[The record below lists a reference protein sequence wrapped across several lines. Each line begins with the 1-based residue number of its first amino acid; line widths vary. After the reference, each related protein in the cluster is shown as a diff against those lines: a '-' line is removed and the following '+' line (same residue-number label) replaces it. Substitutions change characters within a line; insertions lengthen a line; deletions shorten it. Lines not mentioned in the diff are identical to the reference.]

1 VVSESLRVLLALL
14 LLLLVIV
21 SLQLA
26 TPTYSS
32 TRVAS
37 GGLDVKANVTCYAGI
52 SAVDEYIFGEA
63 KILVVYLNPRVLY
76 SYRNVHV
83 VYEDWYITSCSSYFN
98 EKYHRRVYIEH
109 PRYGGYTL
117 WLVDLLPRSL
127 FNERLGALKEA
138 FATLNLTVDYLEYVD
153 MNSLFPEPIDPFGQG
168 LILIDLEG
176 KPINL
181 VAKAI
186 GIVFKD
192 VNYTIV
198 VYDKRLYD
206 IYQLLRLDPAA
217 KIIREARAL
226 ILEEL
231 RPIYRDFVERAFE
244 KEKCISGGG
253 LLAAS
258 AGPLAGI
265 TGGFYIA
272 DIAIPTTYDA
282 LSESCKVAIL
292 EFIVKVSDIARKYI
306 PEEIP
311 LYISFIENHPPPEPL
326 PLIPASGYASGG
338 EPVNTPSG
346 YNFTQLNDKPGDTV
360 VKVLVHVMLVALLMS
375 MYYKLRSKRE

>member
-1 VVSESLRVLLALL
+1 MRVLLALL
-14 LLLLVIV
+14 LFLLVIV

-37 GGLDVKANVTCYAGI
+37 GGLDVKADVTCYAGI

-63 KILVVYLNPRVLY
+63 RILVVYLNPRVLY

-83 VYEDWYITSCSSYFN
+83 VYEDWYITSCSSYFD
-98 EKYHRRVYIEH
+98 EKYHRRVYIER

-206 IYQLLRLDPAA
+206 IYQLLRLDPVAS
-217 KIIREARAL
+217 KIIREVRAL

-231 RPIYRDFVERAFE
+231 RPIYRDFFD
-244 KEKCISGGG
+244 KWFIKCVSGGG
-253 LLAAS
+253 LMAAS

-265 TGGFYIA
+265 TGGFYIV

-311 LYISFIENHPPPEPL
+311 LYISFTENLPPAEPL
-326 PLIPASGYASGG
+326 PLILSGYASSG

-346 YNFTQLNDKPGDTV
+346 PDSTQLNDKLGDTV
-360 VKVLVHVMLVALLMS
+360 VKILVHVMLVALLIGV
-375 MYYKLRSKRE
+375 YYKLRSKRE

>member
-1 VVSESLRVLLALL
+1 MRVLLALH

-37 GGLDVKANVTCYAGI
+37 GDLDVKANVTCYAGI

-83 VYEDWYITSCSSYFN
+83 VYEDWFITSCSSYFY

-109 PRYGGYTL
+109 PRYGGYTS

-206 IYQLLRLDPAA
+206 IDRLLRLDPATL

-226 ILEEL
+226 LSEEL
-231 RPIYRDFVERAFE
+231 GLIYDDFVERAFA

-253 LLAAS
+253 ILSAS

-272 DIAIPTTYDA
+272 NIAIPTTYDA
-282 LSESCKVAIL
+282 LSESCKAAIL

-311 LYISFIENHPPPEPL
+311 LYISFVENRPPAEPL
-326 PLIPASGYASGG
+326 PLILASGYASSG

-346 YNFTQLNDKPGDTV
+346 SNFTQLNDKPGNTV
-360 VKVLVHVMLVALLMS
+360 VKILVHVMLVALLIG

>member
-1 VVSESLRVLLALL
+1 LRVLLALL

-52 SAVDEYIFGEA
+52 SVVDEYIFGEA

-83 VYEDWYITSCSSYFN
+83 VYEDWFITCSSYFD

-192 VNYTIV
+192 VNYTII

-206 IYQLLRLDPAA
+206 IYRLLRLDPVAS
-217 KIIREARAL
+217 KIIREVRAL

-231 RPIYRDFVERAFE
+231 RSIYNDFVERAFV

-253 LLAAS
+253 LMAAS

-311 LYISFIENHPPPEPL
+311 LYISFTENLPPPEPL
-326 PLIPASGYASGG
+326 PLTLASGYANGG

-346 YNFTQLNDKPGDTV
+346 SNFTQLSDKLGDTV
-360 VKVLVHVMLVALLMS
+360 VKILVHVMLVALLIG

>member
-1 VVSESLRVLLALL
+1 
-14 LLLLVIV
+14 VIV

-37 GGLDVKANVTCYAGI
+37 GDLDVKANVTCYAGI

-83 VYEDWYITSCSSYFN
+83 VYEDWFITSCSSYFY

-109 PRYGGYTL
+109 PRYGGYTS

-206 IYQLLRLDPAA
+206 IDRLLRLDPATL

-226 ILEEL
+226 LSEEL
-231 RPIYRDFVERAFE
+231 GLIYDDFVERAFA

-253 LLAAS
+253 ILSAS

-272 DIAIPTTYDA
+272 NIAIPTTYDA
-282 LSESCKVAIL
+282 LSESCKAAIL

-311 LYISFIENHPPPEPL
+311 LYISFVENRPPAEPL
-326 PLIPASGYASGG
+326 PLILASGYASSG

-346 YNFTQLNDKPGDTV
+346 SNFTQLNDKPGNTV
-360 VKVLVHVMLVALLMS
+360 VKILVHVMLVALLIG

>member
-1 VVSESLRVLLALL
+1 MPLALL

-21 SLQLA
+21 SSQLI
-26 TPTYSS
+26 TPTCSS
-32 TRVAS
+32 TRVIS
-37 GGLDVKANVTCYAGI
+37 ESLDIKANVTCYAGI

-63 KILVVYLNPRVLY
+63 RVLVVYLNPRVLY

-83 VYEDWYITSCSSYFN
+83 VYEDWFITCLSYFN
-98 EKYHRRVYIEH
+98 EKYHRYVYIER
-109 PRYGGYTL
+109 PGLGGGYTY

-153 MNSLFPEPIDPFGQG
+153 MNSLLPEPIDPFRQG

-181 VAKAI
+181 VAKAV
-186 GIVFKD
+186 GMVFKD

-206 IYQLLRLDPAA
+206 IYRLLRLDPATL
-217 KIIREARAL
+217 KIIHETRAL
-226 ILEEL
+226 ILKEL
-231 RPIYRDFVERAFE
+231 EPIYRDFVERWSM
-244 KEKCISGGG
+244 KEKCISNVG
-253 LLAAS
+253 LIVAS
-258 AGPLAGI
+258 AGPLTGI
-265 TGGFYIA
+265 TGGSYIA

-282 LSESCKVAIL
+282 LSENCKVAIL
-292 EFIVKVSDIARKYI
+292 EFIVKVSDIARKYV

-311 LYISFIENHPPPEPL
+311 LYISFTENLPPAEPL
-326 PLIPASGYASGG
+326 PLTLAPGYASSE
-338 EPVNTPSG
+338 EPVNTPGGS
-346 YNFTQLNDKPGDTV
+346 NFTQLSDKLSDTV
-360 VKVLVHVMLVALLMS
+360 VKMLVHTMLVALLMG
-375 MYYKLRSKRE
+375 MYYKLRSKRK

>member
-1 VVSESLRVLLALL
+1 VLLALL

-21 SLQLA
+21 SPQLV
-26 TPTYSS
+26 TPTHSS

-37 GGLDVKANVTCYAGI
+37 GGLDVKANITCYAGI

-83 VYEDWYITSCSSYFN
+83 VYEDWYITSCSSYFI

-117 WLVDLLPRSL
+117 WLVGLLPRSL

-206 IYQLLRLDPAA
+206 IDRLLRLDPVAL
-217 KIIREARAL
+217 KIIREVRAL

-231 RPIYRDFVERAFE
+231 GPIYRDFFD
-244 KEKCISGGG
+244 KWFIKCVSGGG
-253 LLAAS
+253 IIGAS

-292 EFIVKVSDIARKYI
+292 EFVVKVSDIARKYI

-311 LYISFIENHPPPEPL
+311 LYISFTENRPPAEPL
-326 PLIPASGYASGG
+326 PLIPTSGYASRG

-346 YNFTQLNDKPGDTV
+346 PDPTQLNDKLGDTV
-360 VKVLVHVMLVALLMS
+360 VKILVHVMLVALLIGV
-375 MYYKLRSKRE
+375 YYKLRSKRE